1 VYVRPRYQRPSDTP
15 ETESTPPA
23 AVQQVQR
30 RSHLAVIPA
39 LILLGVGWY
48 LARYSIIFPAL
59 IGFFLLS
66 GALGLLGSR
75 LNPLSTSFY
84 LTTKPSWT
92 AIGTVFLTGAV
103 LLWMTY
109 EYYIHSWGPLL
120 PRIPAL

>member
-1 VYVRPRYQRPSDTP
+1 VYVRPRYQRPPASA
-15 ETESTPPA
+15 EAESPPPPA
-23 AVQQVQR
+23 VEQTQR
-30 RSHLAVIPA
+30 RSHLAVVPA
-39 LILLGVGWY
+39 IILLAVGWY
-48 LARYSIIFPAL
+48 LARYSIIFPAV

-75 LNPLSTSFY
+75 LNPLSTAFY

-92 AIGTVFLTGAV
+92 AIGTAFLAGAV

-109 EYYIHSWGPLL
+109 EYYIHSWGPLI

>member
-1 VYVRPRYQRPSDTP
+1 VYVRPRYRRTVPS
-15 ETESTPPA
+15 EGGESTPPPA
-23 AVQQVQR
+23 TEQIER
-30 RSHLAVIPA
+30 RSHIAIIPAVI
-39 LILLGVGWY
+39 LLAVGWY
-48 LARYSIIFPAL
+48 LARYSIIFPAI

-75 LNPLSTSFY
+75 LNPLSTAFY

-109 EYYIHSWGPLL
+109 EFYVHAWGPLIPRL
-120 PRIPAL
+120 PAF

>member
-1 VYVRPRYQRPSDTP
+1 VYVRPRYRRTVASGDP
-15 ETESTPPA
+15 ESTPPA
-23 AVQQVQR
+23 TEQIQQ
-30 RSHLAVIPA
+30 RSHIAVIPA
-39 LILLGVGWY
+39 LILLAVGWY
-48 LARYSIIFPAL
+48 LARYSILFPAI

-75 LNPLSTSFY
+75 LNPLSTAFY

-109 EYYIHSWGPLL
+109 EYYVHSWGPVIPHL
-120 PRIPAL
+120 PAF

>member
-1 VYVRPRYQRPSDTP
+1 
-15 ETESTPPA
+15 
-23 AVQQVQR
+23 
-30 RSHLAVIPA
+30 VIPA
-39 LILLGVGWY
+39 LILLAVGWY
-48 LARYSIIFPAL
+48 LARYSIIFPAI

-75 LNPLSTSFY
+75 LNPLSTAFY

-92 AIGTVFLTGAV
+92 AIGTAFLTGGV

-109 EYYIHSWGPLL
+109 EYYIHAWGPLI